1 MVSTPSSIV
10 IVTVLQLKKETE
22 MSGLRKPNLNRIPST
37 SSEEVAEEVTE
48 VAETV
53 VEEVTETPSRA
64 PLRQPATLDNEAQA
78 QVPAPVRDQMPEP
91 SRGAPLAATLPA
103 DDSFDGLEEE
113 LGFGSFPMLKLDK
126 TEFVVGTTTFDVIE
140 ECVLLKGTK
149 KHLFKARKGEDD
161 GIPLVYSYD
170 GVFTTS
176 GERLDSVFEE
186 WKEHGEMDGS
196 PIKSTYM
203 EVLTHI
209 ISAGDGS
216 MNGELVMAN
225 IAPQSLRTLSGYQ
238 ARLGLKGL
246 RLNQAVTRL
255 QKGQKV
261 TIKGSNKT
269 FYPWDFKFVK
279 PAPTDLL

>member
-1 MVSTPSSIV
+1 
-10 IVTVLQLKKETE
+10 
-22 MSGLRKPNLNRIPST
+22 MSGLRKPNLNRIPSNEAT
-37 SSEEVAEEVTE
+37 SEDVIDEVVVE
-48 VAETV
+48 V
-53 VEEVTETPSRA
+53 VEEVNEAPRQTRA
-64 PLRQPATLDNEAQA
+64 PLRQPATLDNEAEA
-78 QVPAPVRDQMPEP
+78 KAPTVARDRVPATT
-91 SRGAPLAATLPA
+91 RGTPLSTALPA

-126 TEFVVGTTTFDVIE
+126 TEFVVGNTSLDAIE

-149 KHLFKARKGEDD
+149 KHLYKARKGEED

-170 GVFTTS
+170 GVYTTS
-176 GERLDSVFEE
+176 GERLDDVFEE
-186 WKEHGEMDGS
+186 WREHGEMEGA
-196 PIKSTYM
+196 PIKNTYM

-209 ISAGDGS
+209 IRAGDGS
-216 MNGELVMAN
+216 LNGELVMAN

-261 TIKGSNKT
+261 TLKGSAKT
-269 FYPWDFKFVK
+269 FYPWDFKFVREA
-279 PAPTDLL
+279 PADLL

>member
-1 MVSTPSSIV
+1 
-10 IVTVLQLKKETE
+10 

-37 SSEEVAEEVTE
+37 SSEEVTEEVIETS
-48 VAETV
+48 ETV
-53 VEEVTETPSRA
+53 VEEVTETTSRA
-64 PLRQPATLDNEAQA
+64 PLRQPATLDNEPQA
-78 QVPAPVRDQMPEP
+78 QVPAPASDQMPAP
-91 SRGAPLAATLPA
+91 SRGAPLATSLPA

-149 KHLFKARKGEDD
+149 KHLFKARRGEDD

-170 GVFTTS
+170 GVYTTS
-176 GERLDSVFEE
+176 GERLDDVFEE
-186 WKEHGEMDGS
+186 WKEHGEMEGA

-209 ISAGDGS
+209 IHAGDGS

>member
-1 MVSTPSSIV
+1 
-10 IVTVLQLKKETE
+10 
-22 MSGLRKPNLNRIPST
+22 MSGLRKPNLNRIPSAAT
-37 SSEEVAEEVTE
+37 EEVVDTSVDETV
-48 VAETV
+48 ETV
-53 VEEVTETPSRA
+53 VEEVVEEPTRT
-64 PLRQPATLDNEAQA
+64 PLRKPATLDNEPQTAP
-78 QVPAPVRDQMPEP
+78 VPAPATDQMPAAA
-91 SRGAPLAATLPA
+91 RGAPMASTLPA

-113 LGFGSFPMLKLDK
+113 LGFGSFPMMKLDK
-126 TEFVVGTTTFDVIE
+126 TEFIIGTTSFDAIE

-149 KHLFKARKGEDD
+149 KHLFKARKGDED

-170 GVFTTS
+170 GVYSVS
-176 GERLDSVFEE
+176 GERLDDVFEE
-186 WKEHGEMDGS
+186 WREHGEMEGA

-209 ISAGDGS
+209 IQAGDGS

-261 TIKGSNKT
+261 TIKGSSKT
-269 FYPWDFKFVK
+269 FYPWDFKFVR
-279 PAPTDLL
+279 PAPADLL

>member
-1 MVSTPSSIV
+1 
-10 IVTVLQLKKETE
+10 
-22 MSGLRKPNLNRIPST
+22 MSGLRKPNLNRIPS
-37 SSEEVAEEVTE
+37 SAEEMADTVDET
-48 VAETV
+48 VETV
-53 VEEVTETPSRA
+53 VEEVVEEPTRA
-64 PLRQPATLDNEAQA
+64 SPRKPRKPATLDNEPQTAP
-78 QVPAPVRDQMPEP
+78 VPASDQMPAAA
-91 SRGAPLAATLPA
+91 RGAPLASTLPA

-126 TEFVVGTTTFDVIE
+126 TEFIIGTTSFDAIE

-149 KHLFKARKGEDD
+149 KHLYKARKGEED

-170 GVFTTS
+170 GVYSVS
-176 GERLDSVFEE
+176 GERLDDVFAE
-186 WKEHGEMDGS
+186 WREHGEMDGA

-203 EVLTHI
+203 EVLTQI
-209 ISAGDGS
+209 IHAGDGS

-261 TIKGSNKT
+261 TIKGSNRT
-269 FYPWDFKFVK
+269 FYPWDFKFVREA
-279 PAPTDLL
+279 PADLL